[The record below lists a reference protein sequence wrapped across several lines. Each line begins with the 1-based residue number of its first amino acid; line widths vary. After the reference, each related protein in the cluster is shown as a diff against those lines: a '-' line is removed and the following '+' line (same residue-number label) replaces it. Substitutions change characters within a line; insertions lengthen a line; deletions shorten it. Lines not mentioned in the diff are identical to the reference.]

1 MKSGELIYTYILSFY
16 ILLTYYSTNNVS
28 KEKHNCTTTL
38 HETGCFRERAQDP
51 PPDHARRRLEAEE
64 KQVDEAGE
72 LQRKADPFEADRH
85 AFLFPADSDA

>member
-1 MKSGELIYTYILSFY
+1 MKQGVSGSGHRT
-16 ILLTYYSTNNVS
+16 
-28 KEKHNCTTTL
+28 
-38 HETGCFRERAQDP
+38 P